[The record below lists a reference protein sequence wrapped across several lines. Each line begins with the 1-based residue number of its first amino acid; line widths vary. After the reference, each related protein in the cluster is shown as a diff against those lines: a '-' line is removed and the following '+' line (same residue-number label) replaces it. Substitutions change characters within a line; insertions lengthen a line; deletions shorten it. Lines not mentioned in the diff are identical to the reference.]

1 LDRQI
6 GLRSDAEI
14 GANEGNNRVTYAQW
28 KRRCG
33 GVPIGCMK
41 QWMVKSIQVCALLIA
56 LAVPSFAEESK
67 RGFYEGNLAGG
78 GRVIFFVQGNHAL
91 STYVFDV
98 AGHQASFGG
107 ATVADNGTFTVTLTP
122 SGTITGTVTPAS
134 VTATVLGQSI
144 TANRVGTFGEGE
156 HFGGRFSTTATSST
170 GTSFDVKFVVDAQK
184 NIFMI
189 AKQGATVLGGFG
201 TITVTPSATPT
212 PTPSA
217 NGADDHGSDD
227 GCDNSGS
234 GNCEDQDEREDHHLD
249 PDDNSF
255 SATFTV
261 TFVTGETVTGHLT
274 ISHGL
279 LLGDFTLNGVVF
291 HFRAPQESSE
301 NRLANISTRG
311 FVNTGQ
317 GQLIGGF
324 IIRGGPKMVLIR
336 ALGPSLTQFGVN
348 PVLADPEL
356 KVFQNTTLLRQND
369 NWQSAT
375 NAADVTATTLAPTNA
390 KEAAILMR
398 LEPGNYTTVVDG
410 ADNGTGIALVEVFE
424 IDRD

>member
-1 LDRQI
+1 
-6 GLRSDAEI
+6 
-14 GANEGNNRVTYAQW
+14 
-28 KRRCG
+28 
-33 GVPIGCMK
+33 MK
-41 QWMVKSIQVCALLIA
+41 QWITKSIQVCALLVA
-56 LAVPSFAEESK
+56 LAVTSFAEESK
-67 RGFYEGNLAGG
+67 RGFFEGNLAGG
-78 GRVIFFVQGNHAL
+78 GRVVFFVQGNHAL

-98 AGHQASFGG
+98 AGHQAAFGG
-107 ATVADNGTFTVTLTP
+107 ATVADNGTFTLTLTP
-122 SGTITGTVTPAS
+122 SGTITGTVSPAS
-134 VTATVLGQSI
+134 VTATLLGQTI

-156 HFGGRFSTTATSST
+156 HFGGRFSATATSST

-201 TITVTPSATPT
+201 TITVTTPTPTPT

-217 NGADDHGSDD
+217 NSADDHGNDD
-227 GCDNSGS
+227 GCDNSGLGS
-234 GNCEDQDEREDHHLD
+234 CEDEDQDEREDHHLD
-249 PDDNSF
+249 PEDRSF
-255 SATFTV
+255 SATFTL

-301 NRLANISTRG
+301 NRMANISTRG

-324 IIRGGPKMVLIR
+324 IIRGGPKLVLIR
-336 ALGPSLTQFGVN
+336 ALGPSLAAAGVN
-348 PVLADPEL
+348 PALADPQL
-356 KVFQNTTLLRQND
+356 RLFQNNTLLRQND
-369 NWQSAT
+369 NWQSAANST
-375 NAADVTATTLAPTNA
+375 EIIATTIPPTNG
-390 KEAAILMR
+390 KEAAILIR

-410 ADNGTGIALVEVFE
+410 ADNGTGIALVEVYE

>member
-1 LDRQI
+1 
-6 GLRSDAEI
+6 
-14 GANEGNNRVTYAQW
+14 
-28 KRRCG
+28 
-33 GVPIGCMK
+33 MK
-41 QWMVKSIQVCALLIA
+41 QWLVKSIQVCALLIA

-78 GRVIFFVQGNHAL
+78 GRVVFFVQGNHAL

-98 AGHQASFGG
+98 AGHQAAFGG
-107 ATVADNGTFTVTLTP
+107 ANVADDGTFTLTLTP
-122 SGTITGTVTPAS
+122 SGTITGTVTPGS
-134 VTATVLGQSI
+134 VTATLLGQTI
-144 TANRVGTFGEGE
+144 TANRVGAFGEGE
-156 HFGGRFSTTATSST
+156 HFGGRFSATATSST

-201 TITVTPSATPT
+201 TITVTTPTPT
-212 PTPSA
+212 PTPSPSA
-217 NGADDHGSDD
+217 SSPDDHGSDD

-234 GNCEDQDEREDHHLD
+234 GSCEDEDQDEREDHHLD
-249 PDDNSF
+249 PDDRSF
-255 SATFTV
+255 SATFTL

-274 ISHGL
+274 IDHGL

-291 HFRAPQESSE
+291 RFRAPQESSE
-301 NRLANISTRG
+301 NRMANISTRG

-324 IIRGGPKMVLIR
+324 IIRGGPKLVLIR
-336 ALGPSLTQFGVN
+336 ALGPSLAAAGVN

-356 KVFQNTTLLRQND
+356 KLFQNQTLLRQND
-369 NWQSAT
+369 NWQSAA
-375 NAADVTATTLAPTNA
+375 NSSDITATTIPPTNA
-390 KEAAILMR
+390 KEAAILIR

-410 ADNGTGIALVEVFE
+410 ADGGTGIALVEVYE

>member
-1 LDRQI
+1 M
-6 GLRSDAEI
+6 GF
-14 GANEGNNRVTYAQW
+14 
-28 KRRCG
+28 
-33 GVPIGCMK
+33 MK
-41 QWMVKSIQVCALLIA
+41 QWLSKSIQVCALLIA

-78 GRVIFFVQGNHAL
+78 GRVVFFVQGNHAL
-91 STYVFDV
+91 STYVFDT
-98 AGHQASFGG
+98 AGHQAYFGG
-107 ATVADNGTFTVTLTP
+107 ATVADNGTFTLTTTP
-122 SGTITGTVTPAS
+122 TGTITGTVTPGS
-134 VTATVLGQSI
+134 VTATVLGQSV

-156 HFGGRFSTTATSST
+156 HFGGRFSATATSDS
-170 GTSFDVKFVVDAQK
+170 GASFDVKFVVDAQK
-184 NIFMI
+184 NVFMV
-189 AKQGATVLGGFG
+189 ARQGATVLGGFG
-201 TITVTPSATPT
+201 TITVTTPSPTPTATPSATA
-212 PTPSA
+212 SA
-217 NGADDHGSDD
+217 NSSDVIRDHGGDD
-227 GCDNSGS
+227 GG
-234 GNCEDQDEREDHHLD
+234 GGHEFEDQDEREDHNL
-249 PDDNSF
+249 DDNSHSF

-324 IIRGGPKMVLIR
+324 IIRGGPKLVFIR
-336 ALGPSLTQFGVN
+336 ALGPSLTAAGVN
-348 PVLADPEL
+348 PALADPQIRL
-356 KVFQNTTLLRQND
+356 FPDATLLRQND
-369 NWQSAT
+369 NWQSAA
-375 NAADVTATTLAPTNA
+375 NASDMIATTIPPTNA
-390 KEAAILMR
+390 KEAAILIR

-410 ADNGTGIALVEVFE
+410 ADNGTGIALVEVYE

>member
-1 LDRQI
+1 
-6 GLRSDAEI
+6 
-14 GANEGNNRVTYAQW
+14 
-28 KRRCG
+28 
-33 GVPIGCMK
+33 M
-41 QWMVKSIQVCALLIA
+41 
-56 LAVPSFAEESK
+56 
-67 RGFYEGNLAGG
+67 
-78 GRVIFFVQGNHAL
+78 
-91 STYVFDV
+91 
-98 AGHQASFGG
+98 
-107 ATVADNGTFTVTLTP
+107 
-122 SGTITGTVTPAS
+122 
-134 VTATVLGQSI
+134 TATLLGQTI

-156 HFGGRFSTTATSST
+156 HFGGRFSATATSST

-201 TITVTPSATPT
+201 TITVATLSPTPT
-212 PTPSA
+212 PTPSPSA
-217 NGADDHGSDD
+217 NSADDHGNDD

-234 GNCEDQDEREDHHLD
+234 GSCEDEDQDEREDHHLD
-249 PDDNSF
+249 PEDRSF
-255 SATFTV
+255 SATFTL

-301 NRLANISTRG
+301 NRMANISTRG

-324 IIRGGPKMVLIR
+324 IIRGGPKLVLIR
-336 ALGPSLTQFGVN
+336 ALGPSLAAAGVN
-348 PVLADPEL
+348 PALADPQL
-356 KVFQNTTLLRQND
+356 KLFQNNTLLRQND
-369 NWQSAT
+369 NWQSAANST
-375 NAADVTATTLAPTNA
+375 EIIATTIPPTNG
-390 KEAAILMR
+390 KEAAILIR

-410 ADNGTGIALVEVFE
+410 ADNGTGIALVEVYE

>member
-1 LDRQI
+1 
-6 GLRSDAEI
+6 
-14 GANEGNNRVTYAQW
+14 
-28 KRRCG
+28 
-33 GVPIGCMK
+33 MK
-41 QWMVKSIQVCALLIA
+41 HWIARSIQVCALLVA
-56 LAVPSFAEESK
+56 LAVTSFAEESK
-67 RGFYEGNLAGG
+67 RGFFEGNLAGG

-98 AGHQASFGG
+98 AGHQAAFGG
-107 ATVADNGTFTVTLTP
+107 ATVADDGTFTLTLTP
-122 SGTITGTVTPAS
+122 SGTITGTVSPAS
-134 VTATVLGQSI
+134 VTATLLGQTI

-156 HFGGRFSTTATSST
+156 HFGGRFSATATSST

-201 TITVTPSATPT
+201 TITVTTPT
-212 PTPSA
+212 PTPTPIPSPSA
-217 NGADDHGSDD
+217 NSADDHGNDD

-234 GNCEDQDEREDHHLD
+234 GSCEDEDQDEREDHHLD
-249 PDDNSF
+249 PEDRSF
-255 SATFTV
+255 SATFTL

-301 NRLANISTRG
+301 NRMANISTRG

-324 IIRGGPKMVLIR
+324 IIRGGPKLVLIR
-336 ALGPSLTQFGVN
+336 ALGPSLVAAGVN
-348 PVLADPEL
+348 PALADPQL
-356 KVFQNTTLLRQND
+356 KLFQNNTLLRQND
-369 NWQSAT
+369 NWQSAANST
-375 NAADVTATTLAPTNA
+375 EIIATTIPPTNG
-390 KEAAILMR
+390 KEAAILIR

-410 ADNGTGIALVEVFE
+410 ADNGTGIALVEVYE

>member
-1 LDRQI
+1 
-6 GLRSDAEI
+6 
-14 GANEGNNRVTYAQW
+14 
-28 KRRCG
+28 
-33 GVPIGCMK
+33 MK
-41 QWMVKSIQVCALLIA
+41 QWFSKSIQVCALLIA

-78 GRVIFFVQGNHAL
+78 GRVVFFVQGNHAL

-98 AGHQASFGG
+98 AGHQAAFGG
-107 ATVADNGTFTVTLTP
+107 ATVADNGTFTLTLTP
-122 SGTITGTVTPAS
+122 SGTITGTVSPGS
-134 VTATVLGQSI
+134 VTATLLGQTI
-144 TANRVGTFGEGE
+144 TANRIGTFGEGE
-156 HFGGRFSTTATSST
+156 HFGGRFSATATSSS

-201 TITVTPSATPT
+201 TITVTPTATPM
-212 PTPSA
+212 PSPSA
-217 NGADDHGSDD
+217 NSADDHGGDD
-227 GCDNSGS
+227 NCDSGS
-234 GNCEDQDEREDHHLD
+234 GNTCEDEDEREDHDLD
-249 PDDNSF
+249 PEDHGF
-255 SATFTV
+255 SAAFTL

-291 HFRAPQESSE
+291 HFRAPQESSD

-336 ALGPSLTQFGVN
+336 ALGPSLTASGVS
-348 PVLADPEL
+348 PVLADPKL
-356 KVFQNTTLLRQND
+356 QLFQNQTLLREND
-369 NWQSAT
+369 NWQSAA
-375 NAADVTATTLAPTNA
+375 NANEIIATTIPPPNP
-390 KEAAILMR
+390 KESAILIR
-398 LEPGNYTTVVDG
+398 LEPGDYTTVVSG
-410 ADNGTGIALVEVFE
+410 ADGGTGIALVEVFE
-424 IDRD
+424 SDRD

>member
-1 LDRQI
+1 
-6 GLRSDAEI
+6 
-14 GANEGNNRVTYAQW
+14 
-28 KRRCG
+28 
-33 GVPIGCMK
+33 MK
-41 QWMVKSIQVCALLIA
+41 QWLVKSIQVCALVIA

-91 STYVFDV
+91 STYVFNV
-98 AGHQASFGG
+98 AGHQAAFGG
-107 ATVADNGTFTVTLTP
+107 AAIADNGTFTLTLTP
-122 SGTITGTVTPAS
+122 RGTITGTVAATS
-134 VTATVLGQSI
+134 VTATLLGQTI
-144 TANRVGTFGEGE
+144 TANRVGAFGEGE
-156 HFGGRFSTTATSST
+156 HFGGRFSATATSST

-201 TITVTPSATPT
+201 TITVTPTATPT
-212 PTPSA
+212 PSPSA
-217 NGADDHGSDD
+217 TSTNSGGDD
-227 GCDNSGS
+227 GDDDNCDNSGS
-234 GNCEDQDEREDHHLD
+234 GNSCEDEDEREDHHLD
-249 PDDNSF
+249 PEDHGF
-255 SATFTV
+255 SATFTL

-274 ISHGL
+274 ITHGL

-336 ALGPSLTQFGVN
+336 ALGPSLAQFGVN
-348 PVLADPEL
+348 PVLADPQL
-356 KVFQNTTLLRQND
+356 RVFQNSTLLRQND
-369 NWQSAT
+369 NWQSAA
-375 NAADVTATTLAPTNA
+375 NASEVTATKLAPTNA
-390 KEAAILMR
+390 KEAAILLR

-424 IDRD
+424 SDRD